1 MNFSI
6 KIILAIAVVA
16 ICVQSASITSDNQ
29 NVNVRKYLQKK
40 VFQQYMQQKM
50 GQEVMQTSEKNKKA
64 SFKSALAKFSKCNK
78 LRVKMMIKYRNRPRL
93 LRRISKLT
101 LDC

>member
-1 MNFSI
+1 M

-16 ICVQSASITSDNQ
+16 TCVQSASIPPDNK

-40 VFQQYMQQKM
+40 VFQQYMQQTM
-50 GQEVMQTSEKNKKA
+50 GQEAMQTDKQIKKP

>member
-50 GQEVMQTSEKNKKA
+50 GHDAMQTDKQTKKT

>member
-1 MNFSI
+1 M
-6 KIILAIAVVA
+6 KILLVIAVVA
-16 ICVQSASITSDNQ
+16 TCVQSASITPDNK

-50 GQEVMQTSEKNKKA
+50 VSEAMQTNEKIKKP